1 MNATVN
7 VSWTPPTPLDDVTGY
22 IIYYG
27 GDDGSGDS
35 VSVVGGSTD
44 SYLLTGL
51 QTGVNYS
58 VSIVALSQH
67 LPSEVVNATKGM

>member
-1 MNATVN
+1 M
-7 VSWTPPTPLDDVTGY
+7 
-22 IIYYG
+22 IYYD
-27 GDDGSGDS
+27 GDDGSGGN

-51 QTGVNYS
+51 QTGVTYS

-67 LPSEVVNATKGM
+67 LPSEVVKATRCEYTG